1 MNNKPYAGVLLIP
14 AQLAALMSLLT
25 LYLLSFGFL

>member
-1 MNNKPYAGVLLIP
+1 MNNKSYAGVLLIT
-14 AQLAALMSLLT
+14 AQLAALMSLLA